1 MNQKDLIK
9 YGLMLVAGYLVY
21 KYIEDHGGFAA
32 MLGQALPSG
41 AGATPPGA
49 TVSAP
54 APQTSPAP
62 AQTAGLDL
70 TGLVV
75 VKDIN
80 NSLTGTVK
88 INGVPVRLAIIQT
101 DGRIFDGSGAEV
113 TQALSDEGVDIAK
126 LRQAFAAAGQGLTGM
141 YPPPMRGGPVWLM

>member
-9 YGLMLVAGYLVY
+9 YGLILVAGYLVY
-21 KYIEDHGGFAA
+21 KYVQENGGFAA
-32 MLGQALPSG
+32 MLGQSLPG
-41 AGATPPGA
+41 AGPSPIPPGQPAATPA
-49 TVSAP
+49 A
-54 APQTSPAP
+54 TSPAP
-62 AQTAGLDL
+62 PHAALDL

-113 TQALSDEGVDIAK
+113 TQALADEGVNVAQ
-126 LRQAFAAAGQGLTGM
+126 LRQAFTAAGAGLAG
-141 YPPPMRGGPVWLM
+141 YPQRTYGTPVWLM

>member
-21 KYIEDHGGFAA
+21 KYVQDHGGFSAL
-32 MLGQALPSG
+32 LGQALPAPAPAPG
-41 AGATPPGA
+41 APAPGATPPGDA
-49 TVSAP
+49 PPPARASA
-54 APQTSPAP
+54 S
-62 AQTAGLDL
+62 LDL

-113 TQALSDEGVDIAK
+113 TQALTDEGVDIAK
-126 LRQAFAAAGQGLTGM
+126 LRQAFAAAGAGLAG
-141 YPPPMRGGPVWLM
+141 YSQRSYGAPVWLM